1 LFTGWKDTAL
11 TEKVRRAEALKRANE
26 LEKLG
31 FKFDIAYTSALTR
44 AQTTLNIILKENGQ
58 TDLEIIKNKL

>member
-1 LFTGWKDTAL
+1 L